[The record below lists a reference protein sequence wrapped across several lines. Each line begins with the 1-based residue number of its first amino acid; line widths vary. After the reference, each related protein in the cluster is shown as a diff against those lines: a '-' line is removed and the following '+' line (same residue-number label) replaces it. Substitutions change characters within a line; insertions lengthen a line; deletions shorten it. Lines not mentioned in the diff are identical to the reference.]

1 MKKRTKVALW
11 ILVPLATLFLHVQ
24 SVHWF
29 QQRYVPPQGIKN
41 ISDLLEW
48 TGRPW
53 WVTRYSSPKVTYYE
67 VRLKVPT
74 GTLMMTLASGPPSYT
89 VDENGQFIGWSPD
102 SGDIHTPDVLK
113 SPDLKKESI
122 DVEEFLRRWK

>member
-1 MKKRTKVALW
+1 LYGQ
-11 ILVPLATLFLHVQ
+11 F
-24 SVHWF
+24 VHWF

-67 VRLKVPT
+67 VGLKVPT